1 MRSSLTKKVIK
12 SKNKHFNKDMVNGVA
27 TKLLPQAVEYLNGII
42 ENGIKNLNIPLEY
55 KWRLMTP
62 YEDFKANFKP
72 SSKAIVD
79 VSKSTLYRVE
89 MIFTYNGT
97 DIRRTILLPFV
108 EKGGILYLSDAVYS
122 VVPVLTEYVIAPTN
136 KEVFVRLLK
145 DKLIFKRME
154 RNIVING
161 QKRPI
166 PVIVSNAYKFVQ
178 GTNNKIPMALYMF
191 LKNGF
196 YGAFEKYFNTR
207 PIITDRELAEKERK
221 KYAVFEST
229 GRKPRMLN
237 DTNYIP
243 HNIKILV
250 EKDKVNPFM
259 ETVIA
264 SLIYSFDLINVYS
277 KNLLKILAGKSKLS
291 EKTFWKVLLGKIIFK
306 NKYTIDKIMMQ
317 MDEYVNVINTYMDPI
332 IEKKLKE
339 NNILVEDFYDLIAY
353 IIKNYQNLVMNAD
366 VRSSSIENRYIDILY
381 YILYDLIEGIN
392 RVFHGI
398 NIEYNKKGDKFTA
411 KDIEKL
417 LNKHFSTRKI
427 FSIIKSGGV
436 NISLMPVDYSG
447 DNYFSKITSVLED

>member
-1 MRSSLTKKVIK
+1 M
-12 SKNKHFNKDMVNGVA
+12 A
-27 TKLLPQAVEYLNGII
+27 TKLNQLVKERKGKKFNPVIMKGMATEILPKAVEYLNSII
-42 ENGIKNLNIPLEY
+42 ENGIKNLSIPLEY
-55 KWRLMTP
+55 KWRIMTP

-79 VSKSTLYRVE
+79 IAKSTLYRVE

-97 DIRRTILLPFV
+97 DIKRTILLPYV
-108 EKGGILYLSDAVYS
+108 EKGGILYLSDAIYS

-154 RNIVING
+154 RNIVINR
-161 QKRPI
+161 QKRPV

-178 GTNNKIPMALYMF
+178 GTNNKIPMALYLF

-196 YGAFEKYFNTR
+196 YGTFEKYFNTR
-207 PIITDRELAEKERK
+207 PIITDREITEEERQ
-221 KYAVFEST
+221 KYTVFEST
-229 GRKPRMLN
+229 GKKPRILN
-237 DTNYIP
+237 DTNYVP

-259 ETVIA
+259 ESVIGA
-264 SLIYSFDLINVYS
+264 LIYSFDLINIYS
-277 KNLLKILAGKSKLS
+277 KNLLKILAGKSKLD
-291 EKTFWKVLLGKIIFK
+291 ETTYWKVLLGKIIFK
-306 NKYTIDKIMMQ
+306 NKYTLDKIMLQ

-339 NNILVEDFYDLIAY
+339 NGIVVEDFYDLIGY
-353 IIKNYQNLVMNAD
+353 IIANYQKLIMNAD
-366 VRSSSIENRYIDILY
+366 KRSSSIENRYIDILY
-381 YILYDLIEGIN
+381 YILYNLIEGIN

-398 NIEYNKKGDKFTA
+398 NIEYNKKGDKLTA